1 MLNFKNLFIGLLILV
16 IFIFFSINYWRVSPS
31 YSLSQIHQSIEKKD
45 PSLFYKHVDVE
56 NIFRE
61 FFMDSSKFYEQYFS
75 DSFGIESDDISFNP
89 EEVAETV
96 FFFTNPHIE
105 SSIRN
110 GLGDIWNDPS
120 KAVST
125 KLISE
130 EDLDIAHNIFQS
142 AELSYLKKDGDKAF
156 LGISMLD
163 SDFQEIITEF
173 ELKKVKNYWQISKWS
188 NYEEL
193 LNEIADNF
201 INSLVNFRE
210 DIESA
215 LFDTHDFK
223 KFEEQLEQEW
233 EDYEQELENIEGKI
247 EQELEDLEKEFD
259 QELENLE
266 REFGD
271 IFNTNEFEK
280 ELESLEDEFEDL
292 LNSYNE

>member
-1 MLNFKNLFIGLLILV
+1 MLNFKIFFIGLLILV
-16 IFIFFSINYWRVSPS
+16 IFSFFGLKYWHASPS
-31 YSLSQIHQSIEKKD
+31 YSLSQINQSIEKKD
-45 PSLFYKHVDVE
+45 PNLFYKHVDVE
-56 NIFRE
+56 NIFKE

-96 FFFTNPHIE
+96 FFFTNPHIK

-142 AELSYLKKDGDKAF
+142 AELAYLKKDGDKAF

-163 SDFQEIITEF
+163 SDSQEVITEF

-193 LNEIADNF
+193 LNKIANNF
-201 INSLVNFRE
+201 INSLVDFRE

-215 LFDTHDFK
+215 LFDTDDFAK
-223 KFEEQLEQEW
+223 EFEKFEEQL
-233 EDYEQELENIEGKI
+233 EQELENIEGKI
-247 EQELEDLEKEFD
+247 EK
-259 QELENLE
+259 ELENLE
-266 REFGD
+266 D
-271 IFNTNEFEK
+271 DFE
-280 ELESLEDEFEDL
+280 
-292 LNSYNE
+292 NY